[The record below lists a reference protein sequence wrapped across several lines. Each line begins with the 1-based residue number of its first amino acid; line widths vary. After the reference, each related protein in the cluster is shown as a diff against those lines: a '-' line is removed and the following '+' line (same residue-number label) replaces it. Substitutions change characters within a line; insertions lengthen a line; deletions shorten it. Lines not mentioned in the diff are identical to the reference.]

1 MEDICKKEV
10 VDRLPVLVSGVGVD
24 QLLGVPKL
32 SSGTGEASASAVYE
46 AAMAWNITNQVKCMC
61 FDTTSVNTRPRNG
74 ACILLEQKMDKDMLW
89 CPCCHHIL
97 EIMLEAVVM
106 LSLGP
111 SKGPDIAIFKRFQSS
126 WKFIDRS
133 NYVTV
138 RSDKVLTSAV
148 SSVASEII
156 AFAES
161 QLQQFQPRDD
171 YRELL
176 ELTIIFL
183 GGVP

>member
-1 MEDICKKEV
+1 
-10 VDRLPVLVSGVGVD
+10 
-24 QLLGVPKL
+24 
-32 SSGTGEASASAVYE
+32 
-46 AAMAWNITNQVKCMC
+46 
-61 FDTTSVNTRPRNG
+61 
-74 ACILLEQKMDKDMLW
+74 MDKDMLW

-171 YRELL
+171 YRELFGTNHHL
-176 ELTIIFL
+176 F
-183 GGVP
+183 